1 MQMRLAC
8 RPDIA
13 MEVIDIPS
21 SPDSLVYESR
31 ITRRQGRQPLSQRKA
46 PLSPTRQV
54 TGEIIEISDSDSES
68 APKLVPLKKKN
79 RPENHAQDINEQHSE
94 SSFSHVPVIVAPPV
108 NLLQVAAPSAG
119 SSQNARVDAVP
130 LFYADD
136 EDLEGVRERVVPNQG
151 LERTPPPILPVVL
164 PPALPPQTLEPLA
177 PAVDPSDACV
187 ARVLEIVPDVQP
199 AHVLGL
205 VEQFIHL
212 PNNTG
217 QNFLELVLHSL
228 FENPDY
234 PKVDRKGK
242 RKRTE
247 DDEEGS
253 TRGQPV
259 PKIDYGAKDREYK
272 GGLYYFE
279 LALVCNY
286 HFCSLG
292 YDILII

>member
-1 MQMRLAC
+1 
-8 RPDIA
+8 

-21 SPDSLVYESR
+21 SPEPLPVYESR
-31 ITRRQGRQPLSQRKA
+31 ITRSQSRQPLSHKRKA
-46 PLSPTRQV
+46 LPSPTRQV

-68 APKLVPLKKKN
+68 APKLVPLKKK
-79 RPENHAQDINEQHSE
+79 RPENHAQDIYAQYSE
-94 SSFSHVPVIVAPPV
+94 PSFSHVPVIVAPPV

-119 SSQNARVDAVP
+119 SSQNDRVDAVP
-130 LFYADD
+130 LFYPDD
-136 EDLEGVRERVVPNQG
+136 EDLEGVREMAVPNQG
-151 LERTPPPILPVVL
+151 LEHPPPPVLLGVL
-164 PPALPPQTLEPLA
+164 PPAPPPQPPQTLEPPA
-177 PAVDPSDACV
+177 PAADPTDACV

-212 PNNTG
+212 PNDTG
-217 QNFLELVLHSL
+217 QTFLELVLHSL

-234 PKVDRKGK
+234 PKVDKKGK

-247 DDEEGS
+247 DDAEG
-253 TRGQPV
+253 TARGQPV

-272 GGLYYFE
+272 GGLYYFD

-286 HFCSLG
+286 RLCSSG
-292 YDILII
+292 YDILIV